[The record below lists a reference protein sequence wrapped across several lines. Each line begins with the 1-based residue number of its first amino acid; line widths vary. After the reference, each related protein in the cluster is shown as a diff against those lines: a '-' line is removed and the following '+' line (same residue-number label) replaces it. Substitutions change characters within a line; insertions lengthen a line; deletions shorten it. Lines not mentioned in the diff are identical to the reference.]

1 MDKNVIVNSTKFSHQ
16 LGDNL
21 IEFIEAADSEKI
33 IVSAKRNKEQ
43 ITTTLTKADLF
54 LLVEFLKNR
63 GIK

>member
-1 MDKNVIVNSTKFSHQ
+1 MDKKVTVNSTKFSHQ
-16 LGDNL
+16 LGDSL